1 MLRKRLAQN
10 LGANIYFQF
19 VNVVVQLGS
28 VPLFLSFWSKD
39 LYGIWILI
47 SQIPDCLAI
56 GEAGFATSSAN
67 EISMAMAQGDRARA
81 LRSLHTTWGFLVV
94 IGAIIS
100 ALGILLFLFLPWK
113 IWVKPSEVGIDEIRW
128 TVLLFIFYTI
138 AGILTQIFRGMYRA
152 DHKNARFTFITTS
165 GKLGEMIAMGVAVVS
180 VRSMVWAVGMMFI
193 VRLASFAFLYLDA
206 RKFSTELPLGLS
218 AFELADLKK
227 SWRPSVMFMAG
238 TLARAIYIQG
248 LTLLVGAS
256 LGVAAVVV
264 FNTNRTI
271 SRVIVQFVGMIQL
284 SIWPE
289 FSHLVGIGDF
299 ARARRLNGLSFEAS
313 WVGSVILAGML
324 FCAAPWILPI
334 WTHGALEFDPRL
346 TLIFLASAVLNGLWT
361 VMAGLLMGTNQH
373 EGLTIRYLIAT
384 TAGFMLAAVIVQPLG
399 VYGVGLAMVICELLL
414 VPFAIS
420 KTCQILKQS
429 TEELIRQSLQLTAL
443 RATLAEYLQRRTA

>member
-10 LGANIYFQF
+10 LSANIYFQF
-19 VNVVVQLGS
+19 VNVIVQLGS

-47 SQIPDCLAI
+47 SQIPDCLAV
-56 GEAGFATSSAN
+56 GEAGFATASAN
-67 EISMAMAQGDRARA
+67 EISMAIAQGDRGRA

-94 IGAIIS
+94 IAAIIS
-100 ALGILLFLFLPWK
+100 AVGILLFLLLPWRL
-113 IWVKPSEVGIDEIRW
+113 WVKPTEVGIDEVRW

-152 DHKNARFTFITTS
+152 EHKNARFTFLTTS
-165 GKLGEMIAMGVAVVS
+165 GKLAEMIAMGLAVVS
-180 VRSMVWAVGMMFI
+180 VRSMIWAIGMMFI
-193 VRLASFAFLYLDA
+193 VRLATFAFLYMDA
-206 RKFSTELPLGLS
+206 RNFSAELPLGLS
-218 AFELADLKK
+218 AFEWAELRK

-289 FSHLVGIGDF
+289 FSHLMGIGDF
-299 ARARRLNGLSFEAS
+299 TRARRLNGLSLEAT
-313 WVGSVILAGML
+313 WVGSVVLAGML
-324 FCAAPWILPI
+324 FCAAPWILPL

-346 TLIFLASAVLNGLWT
+346 MLIFLASAVLNGLWS

-373 EGLTIRYLIAT
+373 EGLTIRYLVAT
-384 TAGFMLAAVIVQPLG
+384 AASFMLGAMSVHSLG
-399 VYGVGLAMVICELLL
+399 VYGVGWYAN
-414 VPFAIS
+414 
-420 KTCQILKQS
+420 
-429 TEELIRQSLQLTAL
+429 
-443 RATLAEYLQRRTA
+443 